1 VDGKPVN
8 WPLTAQATHFVHK
21 VEITMW
27 SVRQIGY
34 GKTSGTK
41 AAPRRRFQRPETD
54 VDPDN
59 ILQSMPV
66 RPYAEIRDEIRS
78 GDLLLCQGR
87 DLFSRLI
94 QWATKSPW
102 SHIAIAFEV
111 QSVNRIVVVEA
122 VEKIGVRC
130 VPLSRFVSSDSAG
143 HSPHP
148 GRILLCRSDTIDGK
162 ADNVRAVALADFAFD
177 HLGDRFAPGQI
188 IRIGLRILAARIM
201 GDRKTPKFLLPND
214 EFICSEFIA
223 KAFETAGLPIPWDGL
238 GFIAPADFALDP
250 ALSAVAQVDVSRP
263 PRT

>member
-143 HSPHP
+143 
-148 GRILLCRSDTIDGK
+148 
-162 ADNVRAVALADFAFD
+162 
-177 HLGDRFAPGQI
+177 LGDRFAPGQI